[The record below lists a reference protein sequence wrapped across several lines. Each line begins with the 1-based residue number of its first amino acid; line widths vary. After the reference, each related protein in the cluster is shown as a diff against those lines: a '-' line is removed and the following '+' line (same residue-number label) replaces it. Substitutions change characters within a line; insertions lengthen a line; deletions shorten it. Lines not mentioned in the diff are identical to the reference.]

1 MADAKKGS
9 MLSKMK
15 ERARNRAQERKFG
28 GGGFGQKFTNI
39 PNGTSFFKPKKGTHS
54 IDVIPYRITV
64 DNHPIGASKGEE
76 WYQRTIYVHYN
87 VGPEEKTYL
96 CRKTIDQRCPICE
109 HAAKLRKKVR
119 EEDEEIINALK
130 PKERELY
137 NVIDLDN
144 PDEGIQLFEMSYFL
158 FGKLLET
165 EMNEGADD
173 YVGFADPVN
182 GYTLRI
188 RFTEKTMGQGNPFL
202 ETSRIDFIERK
213 KPYKMEIIDKAVDLD
228 RILNVLSY
236 EELEAIFTG
245 AESPRSSS
253 NRQEEEEEK
262 PRTPRTE
269 ESSNKREKQREEN
282 KDDSNDENDDDDEHN
297 NKAAKSEKEQEKPR
311 DTPKSTKNEDSDSL
325 ECPIEKGAFGI
336 KTDDLDGC
344 ESCDLWEKCIEKKE
358 KS

>member
-15 ERARNRAQERKFG
+15 ERAKNRAQERKFG
-28 GGGFGQKFTNI
+28 GGGFGFKFANI
-39 PNGTSFFKPKKGTHS
+39 PNGTSFFKPKKGTHN

-64 DNHPIGASKGEE
+64 DDHPIGAAKGEE

-96 CRKTIDQRCPICE
+96 CRKTVGQRCPICE
-109 HAAKLRKKVR
+109 HAAKLRKKNR

-137 NVIDLDN
+137 NVIDTDN

-165 EMNEGADD
+165 EMNDGDD
-173 YVGFADPVN
+173 SYVGFADPTD
-182 GYTLRI
+182 GYTLKV

-202 ETSRIDFIERK
+202 ETSRIDFVERK
-213 KPYKMEIIDKAVDLD
+213 KPYKVDIIDKAVDLD

-245 AESPRSSS
+245 AESPRSFS
-253 NRQEEEEEK
+253 NKQEEEEEN
-262 PRTPRTE
+262 E
-269 ESSNKREKQREEN
+269 G
-282 KDDSNDENDDDDEHN
+282 
-297 NKAAKSEKEQEKPR
+297 AKKEQEKPA
-311 DTPKSTKNEDSDSL
+311 DKPKSSKNESSDDM
-325 ECPIEKGAFGI
+325 ECPIEKGAFGV

-358 KS
+358 KA